1 MSTVFFIDALGSTP
15 QILGPRWCLPVKDN
29 QDKYGFNQN
38 LIW

>member
-15 QILGPRWCLPVKDN
+15 QRWCLPVKDN